1 MLGLCVLLG
10 GVVDGGTLVVV
21 VLLGGGGTLVELLL
35 LGVSVVVVVEAGGLE
50 LDVVCV
56 SVEDGLAG
64 PEVVEFDSS
73 RFASC
78 RMELATAGSACWRA
92 STASWSDGN
101 TPSRNR
107 SGKYRWR
114 RSWRVE
120 GEADFSRAES
130 DAASGASPG
139 A

>member
-1 MLGLCVLLG
+1 
-10 GVVDGGTLVVV
+10 VV

-35 LGVSVVVVVEAGGLE
+35 LGVVSVVVEDGGLE
-50 LDVVCV
+50 VVV
-56 SVEDGLAG
+56 VPGSVEVGLAG
-64 PEVVEFDSS
+64 LEVVEFDSS

-78 RMELATAGSACWRA
+78 RMELATAGSARWRA
-92 STASWSDGN
+92 STASRSEGN

-130 DAASGASPG
+130 DEESGASPG
-139 A
+139 VW